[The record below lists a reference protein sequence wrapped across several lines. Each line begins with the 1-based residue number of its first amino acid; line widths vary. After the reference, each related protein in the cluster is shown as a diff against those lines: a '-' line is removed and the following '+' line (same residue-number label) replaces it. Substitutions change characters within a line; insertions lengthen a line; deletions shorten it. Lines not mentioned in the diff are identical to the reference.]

1 MMRRRVAVTLGRLRS
16 CLASAGLEFA
26 LVQRGPTAFGTT
38 TRRATR
44 LRKTHEVI
52 MVTCITTTSHPNTR
66 QLTSFSPTASTSFV
80 QTAHALQT
88 ISHLRNSH
96 TTPQFTPATPSAQ
109 TATSQ
114 STKRFS
120 KTESA
125 PAASASTSAHDD
137 QPRPRASN
145 SRTYNEHVSNE
156 RRETKWQMEL

>member
-66 QLTSFSPTASTSFV
+66 QLTSFSPTTTSTAKTARTQ
-80 QTAHALQT
+80 QTT
-88 ISHLRNSH
+88 SHPRNSH
-96 TTPQFTPATPSAQ
+96 TTPQFTLAMPSAQ